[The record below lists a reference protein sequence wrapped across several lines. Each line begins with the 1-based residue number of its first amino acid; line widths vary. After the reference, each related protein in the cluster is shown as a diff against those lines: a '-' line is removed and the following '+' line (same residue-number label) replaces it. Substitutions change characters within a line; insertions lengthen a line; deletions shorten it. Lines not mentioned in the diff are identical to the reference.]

1 LYLNDSVSSNASVQ
15 VLLPYAKNKN
25 LTAVSSSYISLTGS
39 LAVETYILLSDGTV
53 TQTASQAGVI
63 SDITKPFTWTSYSY
77 KIDGVYLN
85 DALID
90 SQHYS
95 INSTSATIYFHKSLP
110 NYNTYEYTDLIV
122 VLSENR
128 DEISGNLSNNNIDSV
143 LANTVDSG
151 EILSRVLNINHS
163 NEYRYKELCAF
174 TPEKYLVAGLGRT
187 VLCPTNLSSS
197 LQYNDKVISF
207 SKSKN
212 TNSSFNLLYATSNRG
227 LHQLNL
233 DSNLS
238 SSDISWNNDF
248 GVITKIFDN
257 LLDNDQNYFKNI
269 LMLVVFILET
279 VMKFGMN

>member
-1 LYLNDSVSSNASVQ
+1 
-15 VLLPYAKNKN
+15 
-25 LTAVSSSYISLTGS
+25 
-39 LAVETYILLSDGTV
+39 
-53 TQTASQAGVI
+53 
-63 SDITKPFTWTSYSY
+63 
-77 KIDGVYLN
+77 
-85 DALID
+85 
-90 SQHYS
+90 
-95 INSTSATIYFHKSLP
+95 
-110 NYNTYEYTDLIV
+110 

-163 NEYRYKELCAF
+163 NEYRYKELCSF

-187 VLCPTNLSSS
+187 VLYPTNLSSS
-197 LQYNDKVISF
+197 LQYNDKVLSF
-207 SKSKN
+207 NKSKN
-212 TNSSFNLLYATSNRG
+212 TNSSFNLLYVSSNRG
-227 LHQLNL
+227 LHQFNL

-269 LMLVVFILET
+269 FTLTNAGSVYFRNSNEIWDELKKPKNTKQFMQ
-279 VMKFGMN
+279 